1 MDPISPLSAG
11 FARRFFMKARHP
23 ALALAS
29 VLALAGVPALAGCG
43 PRMAPFEPGTG
54 SAGKGPRHASRDA
67 AQAAPGAAVRPGARE
82 VLVGEMCPGGAAG
95 GPGVLP
101 MFVRAATWSAGAKE
115 VSAPVARRSVRQLSV
130 MAWDGRRAGIF
141 SVAGTANAGLER
153 DVAVG
158 AYAGA
163 SPCAGP
169 ASDSGREMDSACVDA
184 QAHCGLA
191 LGVLEP
197 GGGPGARPFDE
208 EPDPAALPVGGA
220 CLAGDHL
227 LVDIDGDAVL
237 EAYPAAAF
245 VDPGRAPADEVMAV
259 PRSAATCEPAF
270 AWRHVIPP
278 GHAGDWRGMDLLGV
292 VDIDGDGRRELI
304 MSYHHARRRTWAVYS
319 ALSSSGRLDLV
330 GEAAP
335 WPTR

>member
-1 MDPISPLSAG
+1 LRA
-11 FARRFFMKARHP
+11 
-23 ALALAS
+23 
-29 VLALAGVPALAGCG
+29 VLI
-43 PRMAPFEPGTG
+43 
-54 SAGKGPRHASRDA
+54 
-67 AQAAPGAAVRPGARE
+67 
-82 VLVGEMCPGGAAG
+82 GEMCPGGAAG

-101 MFVRAATWSAGAKE
+101 MFVRAATWSAGVQD

-141 SVAGTANAGLER
+141 SVVGTASAGLER

-163 SPCAGP
+163 SPCARP
-169 ASDSGREMDSACVDA
+169 ASGGEMYSACVDA

-208 EPDPAALPVGGA
+208 EPEPAALPVGGA
-220 CLAGDHL
+220 CLAGAYL
-227 LVDIDGDAVL
+227 LVDIDGDGVL

-245 VDPGRAPADEVMAV
+245 LDPSRAPADEVLAV
-259 PRSAATCEPAF
+259 PRGAAACEPAF
-270 AWRHVIPP
+270 AWRHVIKP
-278 GHAGDWRGMDLLGV
+278 GDSGRGMDLLGV

-304 MSYHHARRRTWAVYS
+304 MSYHHAGRRTWAVYS

-330 GEAAP
+330 GEAAA